1 MWSVFLKPQSCTFDT
16 HRKVSSTILHKY
28 YDHVEFSHPV
38 IYGPTLD
45 WVANPRLRFIF
56 SCWYDKDLNNV
67 VKLKTHVGMCQ
78 GATWKSEIRSPKEQ
92 DHWLLYFKSTK
103 PSTSIHCLLLWYNC
117 GCIPPTICHILVWL
131 SGNIFFAI
139 LIAIQNNMGK
149 SSISSNALNYFRWSI
164 NIWWKSKTRL
174 GHLLLVSL
182 WCWGFVHVARNG
194 LDVWEKWMVFWP
206 PLFEFKCGY
215 NNGLEQSQHIFQKN
229 K

>member
-1 MWSVFLKPQSCTFDT
+1 MILESHLSHIPLKYRCPIKKNNRIRHVHRELVWLVFLKPQSCTFDT
-16 HRKVSSTILHKY
+16 FCKVSSTILHKY

-103 PSTSIHCLLLWYNC
+103 PSTSIHCLLL
-117 GCIPPTICHILVWL
+117 
-131 SGNIFFAI
+131 
-139 LIAIQNNMGK
+139 
-149 SSISSNALNYFRWSI
+149 
-164 NIWWKSKTRL
+164 
-174 GHLLLVSL
+174 
-182 WCWGFVHVARNG
+182 
-194 LDVWEKWMVFWP
+194 
-206 PLFEFKCGY
+206 
-215 NNGLEQSQHIFQKN
+215 
-229 K
+229 